1 MPVAHHTLG
10 RYFGLAFLRAVVG
23 VFLGIFI
30 LVALI
35 DYIELLRRSAGEPN
49 ASAWLV
55 ARTSLYRVPQLTEL
69 IMPFAILIGA
79 MSSFLSLSR
88 RNELVVARSA
98 GMSAWQF
105 LSPALIVAVL
115 IGLLATAVYNPLA
128 ASLNERSKQLE
139 LQIFGGRAQSG
150 LQATGNGFW
159 LRQKSPDGQ
168 SVMNAMTSADQGMRL
183 GGVTVFTF
191 DADGT
196 YQERIEAKAATLHDG
211 YWELE
216 GARVFGGDK
225 PPVERASYQLKT
237 SLSPTQVR
245 ESFATPESVPFW
257 QLPSYI
263 EAAEHAGLSAARY
276 KLQYEKLIARPFLL
290 TAMVLLAASVSLR
303 FFRFGGV
310 QKMVMGGI
318 LAGFLLYVLSK
329 VTEDLSK
336 ADLMP
341 AMAAAWLPVL
351 VGALTGFV
359 ALLYLEDG

>member
-1 MPVAHHTLG
+1 VA
-10 RYFGLAFLRAVVG
+10 VG
-23 VFLGIFI
+23 IGIF
-30 LVALI
+30 
-35 DYIELLRRSAGEPN
+35 
-49 ASAWLV
+49 
-55 ARTSLYRVPQLTEL
+55 
-69 IMPFAILIGA
+69 
-79 MSSFLSLSR
+79 
-88 RNELVVARSA
+88 
-98 GMSAWQF
+98 
-105 LSPALIVAVL
+105 
-115 IGLLATAVYNPLA
+115 ATTIYNPLA

-159 LRQKSPDGQ
+159 LRQKSSDGQ
-168 SVMNAMTSADQGMRL
+168 SIMNAATSAEQGMQL

-191 DADGT
+191 DADGV
-196 YQERIEAKAATLHDG
+196 YQQRIEAKSATLHDG
-211 YWELE
+211 YWKLE
-216 GARVFGGDK
+216 NARVFGGDS
-225 PPVERASYQLKT
+225 PPVERASIELKT

-276 KLQYEKLIARPFLL
+276 RLQYEKLIARPFLL

-310 QKMVMGGI
+310 QKMVMSGV

-341 AMAAAWLPVL
+341 AMVAAWLPVL